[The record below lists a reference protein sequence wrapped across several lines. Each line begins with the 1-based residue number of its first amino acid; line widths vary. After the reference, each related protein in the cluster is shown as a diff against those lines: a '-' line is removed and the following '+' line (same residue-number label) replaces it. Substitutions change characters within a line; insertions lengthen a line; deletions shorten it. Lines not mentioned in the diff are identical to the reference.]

1 MKTEINIALIELV
14 ISLAIGILTVYL
26 TKLVLMR
33 FYLKKTNEQ
42 NPYQNLSFM
51 IFLCGTIFSI
61 SYIVF
66 GIMEPLSSTI
76 KLLSTRNTSL
86 IMLWFE
92 IFKYLGMFLILGY
105 SFGAT
110 IVFAAYNLFSKLTKN
125 LDEYDEISKNNVGV
139 ALLIAVLTIVIA
151 LFTKD
156 PFIIFVES
164 FIPYPDVPNIM

>member
-1 MKTEINIALIELV
+1 MKTEINIALIELA
-14 ISLAIGILTVYL
+14 ISLAIGIITVFL
-26 TKLVLMR
+26 TKSVLMR
-33 FYLKKTNEQ
+33 FYLKKTNEK

-51 IFLCGTIFSI
+51 IFLSGTIFSI

-76 KLLSTRNTSL
+76 KLLSTNNTSL
-86 IMLWFE
+86 LILWLG
-92 IFKYLGMFLILGY
+92 IFKYLGMFLVLGY
-105 SFGAT
+105 GFGAT
-110 IVFAAYNLFSKLTKN
+110 IVYTAYHLFSKLTRN

>member
-1 MKTEINIALIELV
+1 MKTEINIALIELA
-14 ISLAIGILTVYL
+14 ISLAIGIITVFL
-26 TKLVLMR
+26 TKSVLMR
-33 FYLKKTNEQ
+33 FYLKKTNEK

-51 IFLCGTIFSI
+51 IFLSGTIFSI

-76 KLLSTRNTSL
+76 KLLSTNNTSL
-86 IMLWFE
+86 FILWLG
-92 IFKYLGMFLILGY
+92 IFKYLGMFLVLGY
-105 SFGAT
+105 GFGAT
-110 IVFAAYNLFSKLTKN
+110 IVYTAYHLFSKLTRN

>member
-1 MKTEINIALIELV
+1 MKTGINIALIELV
-14 ISLAIGILTVYL
+14 ISLGIGILTVYL
-26 TKLVLMR
+26 TKSVLMK

-42 NPYQNLSFM
+42 KPYQNLSFM
-51 IFLCGTIFSI
+51 IFLSGTIFSI

-76 KLLSTRNTSL
+76 KLLSTNNTSAA
-86 IMLWFE
+86 MLWLN
-92 IFKYLGMFLILGY
+92 IAKYLAMFLVLGY

-110 IVFAAYNLFSKLTKN
+110 IVYVAYNLFSRLTKN
-125 LDEYDEISKNNVGV
+125 LDEYDEISKNNIGV
-139 ALLIAVLTIVIA
+139 ALLVAVLTIVIA

>member
-14 ISLAIGILTVYL
+14 ISLAIGILTAYL

-51 IFLCGTIFSI
+51 IFLSGTIFSI

-76 KLLSTRNTSL
+76 KLLSTRNTSVAQ
-86 IMLWFE
+86 
-92 IFKYLGMFLILGY
+92 KRCP
-105 SFGAT
+105 
-110 IVFAAYNLFSKLTKN
+110 
-125 LDEYDEISKNNVGV
+125 SKNCVTY
-139 ALLIAVLTIVIA
+139 ALKLAKNRSMSRA
-151 LFTKD
+151 
-156 PFIIFVES
+156 
-164 FIPYPDVPNIM
+164 YPCPLASRTCTFF